1 LRKRLRAWLVP
12 TLCGPLAATAL
23 LVTLGEL
30 FGASGFWGIARWL
43 TLLALYSVAA
53 VTLSLSLLLVDWVLL
68 LFRVRVPP
76 TGRRGWLSGAIAP
89 LPAYGLWLLL
99 RPPLLSAPSTH
110 ALAAAAAMVVAAIA
124 VRLATSPRPS
134 GRLRFI

>member
-1 LRKRLRAWLVP
+1 MRKRLRAWLIP
-12 TLCGPLAATAL
+12 TLCGPLASTAL

-30 FGASGFWGIARWL
+30 FGATGFWGIARWL
-43 TLLALYSVAA
+43 ALLALSSAA
-53 VTLSLSLLLVDWVLL
+53 ACVLSLSLLLVDWALL

-76 TGRRGWLSGAIAP
+76 TGRRGWLSGVLAP

-99 RPPLLSAPSTH
+99 KPPLLSAPSTH
-110 ALAAAAAMVVAAIA
+110 ALAAAAAILISALA
-124 VRLATSPRPS
+124 VRLAISPRPS